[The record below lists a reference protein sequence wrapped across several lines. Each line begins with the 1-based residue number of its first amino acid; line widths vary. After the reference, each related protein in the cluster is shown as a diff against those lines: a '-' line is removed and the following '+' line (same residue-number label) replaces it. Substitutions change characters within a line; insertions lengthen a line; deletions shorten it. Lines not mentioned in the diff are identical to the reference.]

1 MLYLDINEEKTL
13 TFEVE
18 ISGVGCDEM
27 CGSVRFQHEDVEY
40 GFPVVI
46 DESKITSVI
55 KPLKQLFPDIKNGT
69 VFEARLDLNTE
80 TYYFSPWQDEI
91 TVQAPVSVEAKLS
104 GGPDPKPVG
113 VKAKVINEKK
123 KLTKTPRPP
132 KKVITERRID
142 KGWSKDKLKNITKE
156 QIFKFMDRAGTKNK
170 KVQTVIYESA
180 QANAKSADEYTIF
193 KSVVKALKKPK
204 TK

>member
-18 ISGVGCDEM
+18 INGVGCDEM
-27 CGSVRFQHEDVEY
+27 CGSVRFQYEDMEY

-46 DESKITSVI
+46 DESKITTVI
-55 KPLKQLFPDIKNGT
+55 KPLNKLFPNIKNGT

-104 GGPDPKPVG
+104 GPSVKPVG
-113 VKAKVINEKK
+113 VKAKVIVNEEKAI
-123 KLTKTPRPP
+123 KTPTKQP
-132 KKVITERRID
+132 KKVITESNPD
-142 KGWSKDKLKNITKE
+142 KWSKEKLKNITEK
-156 QIFKFMDRAGTKNK
+156 QIFEFMERAGTKNK
-170 KVQTVIYESA
+170 KIQKVIFESA
-180 QANAKSADEYTIF
+180 QANAKSADNFAIF
-193 KSVVKALKKPK
+193 TNVVKALKKPTRK
-204 TK
+204 